1 MISNRRSTAKRQIA
15 GFTLLELMISIA
27 MFALMS
33 VAAYR
38 LFDSVLHAQRAT
50 ESVWEKISSVQRA
63 LLVFDRDF
71 AQAVSRPVKNEYGQT
86 EQAFIA
92 GKSDYL
98 VEFTRGGWRNP
109 LGLRRSELQRV
120 AYWLDDE
127 GRLMRRYWLDLD
139 RHADSEPVDQLL
151 LENVS
156 QFDLQVQDAEQGWHR
171 SWPKAGAQVT
181 ADVQGSEQQKGKK
194 PLPVPLAIALSF
206 EHEYYGALEYVVP
219 MVNLKDYAEVK
230 DDKKKDQESGSE
242 EDDEEYYDDE
252 EYDEEDEE

>member
-1 MISNRRSTAKRQIA
+1 MIINRKSATCKKAA
-15 GFTLLELMISIA
+15 GFTLLELMLSIA

-50 ESVWEKISSVQRA
+50 ESVWEHISRVQRA
-63 LLVFDRDF
+63 LLVIDRDF

-92 GKSDYL
+92 GKGEYL

-139 RHADSEPVDQLL
+139 RHAESEPVDQLL

-156 QFDLQVQDAEQGWHR
+156 RFDLQVQDAEQSWHR
-171 SWPKAGAQVT
+171 SWPKARARVT
-181 ADVQGSEQQKGKK
+181 AEVAGTEQQKERK
-194 PLPVPLAIALSF
+194 PLPIPLAVALSF
-206 EHEYYGALEYVVP
+206 DHKYYGELEYVVP
-219 MVNLKDYAEVK
+219 MVNLKDYAEAR